1 MKFIRRRAGAAER
14 DGVNGEEEGA
24 MAAELAERVEGADG
38 RPVQHTQPYSNRLLV
53 DPLTY
58 YFPGR

>member
-1 MKFIRRRAGAAER
+1 VQLR
-14 DGVNGEEEGA
+14 DGVDSEEEGA
-24 MAAELAERVEGADG
+24 TAALVAERVEGADG

-58 YFPGR
+58 YFPGL